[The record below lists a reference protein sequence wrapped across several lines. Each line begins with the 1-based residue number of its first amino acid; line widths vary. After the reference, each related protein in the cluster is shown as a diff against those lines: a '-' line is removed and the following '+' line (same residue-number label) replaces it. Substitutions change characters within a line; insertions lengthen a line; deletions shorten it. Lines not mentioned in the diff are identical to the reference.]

1 MLRVYMLIIVVGLI
15 GGVVYGAYAYYNDT
29 QQRIKTLQENN
40 AKLETV
46 AKANEMTI
54 NSLQESQEKFATLN
68 NELQTKL
75 NLALNYGDDLRK
87 KLHKHDLTRLSIKKP
102 GLIEKRIN
110 DGTNKYLTVS
120 SLLLLTLLLSSCGY
134 LRKPEKEIVVKTVEV
149 QKIVPIQPQP
159 KPVDMIDVK
168 FYVVTE
174 ENYEEF
180 KEKFMKTNNDYVFYA
195 VSVHD
200 YENLAF
206 NMAELYRYI
215 RQQKEIIIYYEK
227 AVEVKPEEK
236 VE

>member
-1 MLRVYMLIIVVGLI
+1 MGLI
-15 GGVVYGAYAYYNDT
+15 N
-29 QQRIKTLQENN
+29 
-40 AKLETV
+40 
-46 AKANEMTI
+46 
-54 NSLQESQEKFATLN
+54 
-68 NELQTKL
+68 
-75 NLALNYGDDLRK
+75 
-87 KLHKHDLTRLSIKKP
+87 
-102 GLIEKRIN
+102 
-110 DGTNKYLTVS
+110 YLTVS

-134 LRKPEKEIVVKTVEV
+134 IRKPEKEIIVKTVEV

-174 ENYEEF
+174 ENYAEF
-180 KEKFMKTNNDYVFYA
+180 KEKFMKTNNDYVVYA

>member
-1 MLRVYMLIIVVGLI
+1 MGLI
-15 GGVVYGAYAYYNDT
+15 N
-29 QQRIKTLQENN
+29 
-40 AKLETV
+40 
-46 AKANEMTI
+46 
-54 NSLQESQEKFATLN
+54 
-68 NELQTKL
+68 
-75 NLALNYGDDLRK
+75 
-87 KLHKHDLTRLSIKKP
+87 
-102 GLIEKRIN
+102 
-110 DGTNKYLTVS
+110 YLTVS

-134 LRKPEKEIVVKTVEV
+134 IRKPEKEIVVKTVEV
-149 QKIVPIQPQP
+149 QKIIPIQPQP
-159 KPVDMIDVK
+159 KPIDMIDVK

-215 RQQKEIIIYYEK
+215 RQQKEIMIYYEK
-227 AVEVKPEEK
+227 AVKVKPEEK

>member
-1 MLRVYMLIIVVGLI
+1 MGLI
-15 GGVVYGAYAYYNDT
+15 N
-29 QQRIKTLQENN
+29 
-40 AKLETV
+40 
-46 AKANEMTI
+46 
-54 NSLQESQEKFATLN
+54 
-68 NELQTKL
+68 
-75 NLALNYGDDLRK
+75 
-87 KLHKHDLTRLSIKKP
+87 
-102 GLIEKRIN
+102 
-110 DGTNKYLTVS
+110 YLTVS

-134 LRKPEKEIVVKTVEV
+134 IRKPEKEIVVKTVEV

-227 AVEVKPEEK
+227 AVKPEEK

>member
-1 MLRVYMLIIVVGLI
+1 MGLI
-15 GGVVYGAYAYYNDT
+15 N
-29 QQRIKTLQENN
+29 
-40 AKLETV
+40 
-46 AKANEMTI
+46 
-54 NSLQESQEKFATLN
+54 
-68 NELQTKL
+68 
-75 NLALNYGDDLRK
+75 
-87 KLHKHDLTRLSIKKP
+87 
-102 GLIEKRIN
+102 
-110 DGTNKYLTVS
+110 YLTVS

-134 LRKPEKEIVVKTVEV
+134 LRKPEKEIVVKTIEV

-215 RQQKEIIIYYEK
+215 RQQKEIMIYYEK

>member
-1 MLRVYMLIIVVGLI
+1 MGLI
-15 GGVVYGAYAYYNDT
+15 N
-29 QQRIKTLQENN
+29 
-40 AKLETV
+40 
-46 AKANEMTI
+46 
-54 NSLQESQEKFATLN
+54 
-68 NELQTKL
+68 
-75 NLALNYGDDLRK
+75 
-87 KLHKHDLTRLSIKKP
+87 
-102 GLIEKRIN
+102 
-110 DGTNKYLTVS
+110 YLTVS

-134 LRKPEKEIVVKTVEV
+134 LRKPEKEIIVKTIEV
-149 QKIVPIQPQP
+149 QKIVPIQPPP

-215 RQQKEIIIYYEK
+215 RQQKEIIIYYEE
-227 AVEVKPEEK
+227 AVKVKPKEK

>member
-1 MLRVYMLIIVVGLI
+1 MGLI
-15 GGVVYGAYAYYNDT
+15 N
-29 QQRIKTLQENN
+29 
-40 AKLETV
+40 
-46 AKANEMTI
+46 
-54 NSLQESQEKFATLN
+54 
-68 NELQTKL
+68 
-75 NLALNYGDDLRK
+75 
-87 KLHKHDLTRLSIKKP
+87 
-102 GLIEKRIN
+102 
-110 DGTNKYLTVS
+110 YLTVS

-134 LRKPEKEIVVKTVEV
+134 LRKPEKEIVIKTLEV

-215 RQQKEIIIYYEK
+215 TQQKEIMIYYEK
-227 AVEVKPEEK
+227 AVKVEPEEK

>member
-1 MLRVYMLIIVVGLI
+1 MGLI
-15 GGVVYGAYAYYNDT
+15 N
-29 QQRIKTLQENN
+29 
-40 AKLETV
+40 
-46 AKANEMTI
+46 
-54 NSLQESQEKFATLN
+54 
-68 NELQTKL
+68 
-75 NLALNYGDDLRK
+75 
-87 KLHKHDLTRLSIKKP
+87 
-102 GLIEKRIN
+102 
-110 DGTNKYLTVS
+110 YLTVS

-134 LRKPEKEIVVKTVEV
+134 IRKPEKEIIVKTVEV
-149 QKIVPIQPQP
+149 QKIIPIQPQP
-159 KPVDMIDVK
+159 KPVDRIDVK

-215 RQQKEIIIYYEK
+215 RQQKEIMIYYEK
-227 AVEVKPEEK
+227 AVKVKPEEK

>member
-1 MLRVYMLIIVVGLI
+1 MGLI
-15 GGVVYGAYAYYNDT
+15 N
-29 QQRIKTLQENN
+29 
-40 AKLETV
+40 
-46 AKANEMTI
+46 
-54 NSLQESQEKFATLN
+54 
-68 NELQTKL
+68 
-75 NLALNYGDDLRK
+75 
-87 KLHKHDLTRLSIKKP
+87 
-102 GLIEKRIN
+102 
-110 DGTNKYLTVS
+110 YLTVS
-120 SLLLLTLLLSSCGY
+120 SLLLLTLLLSSCGFI
-134 LRKPEKEIVVKTVEV
+134 RKPEKEIVVKTVEV

>member
-1 MLRVYMLIIVVGLI
+1 MGLR
-15 GGVVYGAYAYYNDT
+15 N
-29 QQRIKTLQENN
+29 
-40 AKLETV
+40 
-46 AKANEMTI
+46 
-54 NSLQESQEKFATLN
+54 
-68 NELQTKL
+68 
-75 NLALNYGDDLRK
+75 
-87 KLHKHDLTRLSIKKP
+87 
-102 GLIEKRIN
+102 
-110 DGTNKYLTVS
+110 YLTVS

-134 LRKPEKEIVVKTVEV
+134 IRKPEKEIVVKTIEV
-149 QKIVPIQPQP
+149 QKIIPVQPQP

-180 KEKFMKTNNDYVFYA
+180 KEKFMKTNNDYVFYV

-215 RQQKEIIIYYEK
+215 RQQKEIMIYYEK
-227 AVEVKPEEK
+227 AVKVKPEEK

>member
-1 MLRVYMLIIVVGLI
+1 MGLI
-15 GGVVYGAYAYYNDT
+15 N
-29 QQRIKTLQENN
+29 
-40 AKLETV
+40 
-46 AKANEMTI
+46 
-54 NSLQESQEKFATLN
+54 
-68 NELQTKL
+68 
-75 NLALNYGDDLRK
+75 
-87 KLHKHDLTRLSIKKP
+87 
-102 GLIEKRIN
+102 
-110 DGTNKYLTVS
+110 YLTVS

-134 LRKPEKEIVVKTVEV
+134 IRKPEKEIVVKTVEV

-227 AVEVKPEEK
+227 AVELKPEEK

>member
-1 MLRVYMLIIVVGLI
+1 MGLI
-15 GGVVYGAYAYYNDT
+15 N
-29 QQRIKTLQENN
+29 
-40 AKLETV
+40 
-46 AKANEMTI
+46 
-54 NSLQESQEKFATLN
+54 
-68 NELQTKL
+68 
-75 NLALNYGDDLRK
+75 
-87 KLHKHDLTRLSIKKP
+87 
-102 GLIEKRIN
+102 
-110 DGTNKYLTVS
+110 YLTVS

-134 LRKPEKEIVVKTVEV
+134 IRKPEKEIIVKTIEV

-227 AVEVKPEEK
+227 AVKVKPEEK

>member
-1 MLRVYMLIIVVGLI
+1 MMGLI
-15 GGVVYGAYAYYNDT
+15 N
-29 QQRIKTLQENN
+29 
-40 AKLETV
+40 
-46 AKANEMTI
+46 
-54 NSLQESQEKFATLN
+54 
-68 NELQTKL
+68 
-75 NLALNYGDDLRK
+75 
-87 KLHKHDLTRLSIKKP
+87 
-102 GLIEKRIN
+102 
-110 DGTNKYLTVS
+110 YLTVS

-134 LRKPEKEIVVKTVEV
+134 IRKPEKEIVVKTVEV
-149 QKIVPIQPQP
+149 QKIIPIQPQP

>member
-1 MLRVYMLIIVVGLI
+1 MGLI
-15 GGVVYGAYAYYNDT
+15 N
-29 QQRIKTLQENN
+29 
-40 AKLETV
+40 
-46 AKANEMTI
+46 
-54 NSLQESQEKFATLN
+54 
-68 NELQTKL
+68 
-75 NLALNYGDDLRK
+75 
-87 KLHKHDLTRLSIKKP
+87 
-102 GLIEKRIN
+102 
-110 DGTNKYLTVS
+110 YLTVS

-134 LRKPEKEIVVKTVEV
+134 IRKPEKEIVVKTIEV

-215 RQQKEIIIYYEK
+215 RQQKEIMIYYEK

>member
-1 MLRVYMLIIVVGLI
+1 MGLI
-15 GGVVYGAYAYYNDT
+15 N
-29 QQRIKTLQENN
+29 
-40 AKLETV
+40 
-46 AKANEMTI
+46 
-54 NSLQESQEKFATLN
+54 
-68 NELQTKL
+68 
-75 NLALNYGDDLRK
+75 
-87 KLHKHDLTRLSIKKP
+87 
-102 GLIEKRIN
+102 
-110 DGTNKYLTVS
+110 YLTVS

-134 LRKPEKEIVVKTVEV
+134 IRKPEKEIVVKTIEV

-227 AVEVKPEEK
+227 AVKVKPQEK
-236 VE
+236 KDVKEWILWWC

>member
-1 MLRVYMLIIVVGLI
+1 MGLI
-15 GGVVYGAYAYYNDT
+15 N
-29 QQRIKTLQENN
+29 
-40 AKLETV
+40 
-46 AKANEMTI
+46 
-54 NSLQESQEKFATLN
+54 
-68 NELQTKL
+68 
-75 NLALNYGDDLRK
+75 
-87 KLHKHDLTRLSIKKP
+87 
-102 GLIEKRIN
+102 
-110 DGTNKYLTVS
+110 YLTVS

-134 LRKPEKEIVVKTVEV
+134 IRKPEKEIVVKTIEV
-149 QKIVPIQPQP
+149 QKIVPIQPHP

-215 RQQKEIIIYYEK
+215 RQQKEIMIYYEK

>member
-1 MLRVYMLIIVVGLI
+1 MGLI
-15 GGVVYGAYAYYNDT
+15 N
-29 QQRIKTLQENN
+29 
-40 AKLETV
+40 
-46 AKANEMTI
+46 
-54 NSLQESQEKFATLN
+54 
-68 NELQTKL
+68 
-75 NLALNYGDDLRK
+75 
-87 KLHKHDLTRLSIKKP
+87 
-102 GLIEKRIN
+102 
-110 DGTNKYLTVS
+110 YLTVS

-134 LRKPEKEIVVKTVEV
+134 IRKPEKEIIVKTVEV

-215 RQQKEIIIYYEK
+215 RQQKEIMIYYEK

>member
-1 MLRVYMLIIVVGLI
+1 MGLI
-15 GGVVYGAYAYYNDT
+15 N
-29 QQRIKTLQENN
+29 
-40 AKLETV
+40 
-46 AKANEMTI
+46 
-54 NSLQESQEKFATLN
+54 
-68 NELQTKL
+68 
-75 NLALNYGDDLRK
+75 
-87 KLHKHDLTRLSIKKP
+87 
-102 GLIEKRIN
+102 
-110 DGTNKYLTVS
+110 YLTVS

-134 LRKPEKEIVVKTVEV
+134 IRKPEKEIVVKTIEV

-227 AVEVKPEEK
+227 AVKIKPQEEK
-236 VE
+236 DAKE

>member
-1 MLRVYMLIIVVGLI
+1 MGLI
-15 GGVVYGAYAYYNDT
+15 N
-29 QQRIKTLQENN
+29 
-40 AKLETV
+40 
-46 AKANEMTI
+46 
-54 NSLQESQEKFATLN
+54 
-68 NELQTKL
+68 
-75 NLALNYGDDLRK
+75 
-87 KLHKHDLTRLSIKKP
+87 
-102 GLIEKRIN
+102 
-110 DGTNKYLTVS
+110 YLTVS

-134 LRKPEKEIVVKTVEV
+134 IRKPEKELVVKTIEV

-206 NMAELYRYI
+206 SMAELYRYI
-215 RQQKEIIIYYEK
+215 RQQKEIMIYYEK